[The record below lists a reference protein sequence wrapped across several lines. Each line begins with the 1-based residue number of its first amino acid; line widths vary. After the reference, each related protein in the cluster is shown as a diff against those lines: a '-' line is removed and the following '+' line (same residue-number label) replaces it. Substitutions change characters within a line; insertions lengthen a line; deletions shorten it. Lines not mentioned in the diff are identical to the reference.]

1 MFKHGKIKCTE
12 AADVAVHADVVEIV
26 LAGSHFA
33 RILPQHYDGSNCL
46 HATTSSAVSRW
57 SKMAFWRNEALS
69 SKLILASKLT
79 TTQFYQIATQLDM
92 HTSAVWRLAKGV
104 DLNLA
109 GIDGQEQ
116 LIDALD
122 LLSRLCNVLVW
133 KFNIMMTFAP
143 GL

>member
-1 MFKHGKIKCTE
+1 
-12 AADVAVHADVVEIV
+12 
-26 LAGSHFA
+26 
-33 RILPQHYDGSNCL
+33 
-46 HATTSSAVSRW
+46 
-57 SKMAFWRNEALS
+57 
-69 SKLILASKLT
+69 
-79 TTQFYQIATQLDM
+79 M

-122 LLSRLCNVLVW
+122 LLSRLCNVLVC